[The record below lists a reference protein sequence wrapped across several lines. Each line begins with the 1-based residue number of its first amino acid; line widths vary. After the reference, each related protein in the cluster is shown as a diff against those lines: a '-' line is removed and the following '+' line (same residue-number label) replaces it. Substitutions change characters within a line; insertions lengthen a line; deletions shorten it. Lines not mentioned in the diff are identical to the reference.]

1 MSNRTNLSTSYHY
14 TVTAAAD
21 NSAYLWSGHGLENA
35 PNPTIYLRSDDDITI
50 TNDSGGHVMNLS
62 SDDVSWG
69 ITESNGQIVLI
80 SDAYLLG
87 EGSYTYVCSS
97 HPAMTGKIKVS
108 NPVVNGGPEDG
119 YGTGLLPGNNVG
131 GTRASV
137 SVDQIRTKINEI
149 VTKGGIGGSSVG
161 TELPASASDG
171 DLFYDT
177 TTGALYIYLED
188 IQAWI
193 QTNGGSGGGGG
204 GVAYSSGWV
213 SRTNTTFNHNLG
225 TTDFVATVYMAKDAS
240 GTDAVQ
246 VEAVIRGPQDYS
258 PGSDTQE
265 FGYMIKNVTSSSLTL
280 QLGENGIIIWN
291 DFGKYEGVTSYTHLK
306 VVAIAGGS
314 SGTSGGASVTTGDT
328 APATP
333 ADGDLWFNTTTGE
346 LYVYIEAQTAWIQTN
361 GGSGGG
367 GEGASVTT
375 GDTAPASPADGDLWF
390 NTVQAELYVYLE
402 AESGWIQTNGGGGG
416 AGSGNFSTG
425 WVDTDGT
432 NAVANGATLTFDHNL
447 GTEDLIVQ
455 AYMAKDASGTDMVR
469 MESYVRNVA
478 SVSNENGYQVNN
490 VTTTGLT
497 VQLGANGWISWDSSG
512 QFDVGAWGTTYTH
525 IKVVVS
531 SGAGS
536 GPRAYVA
543 FDGTATDLNAS
554 ITNSFNIT
562 SLVDKGVGWYEVN
575 YTNPVNN
582 PVPTT
587 TVESPSETN
596 PHDSSVYNVTANSLE
611 ILVGFTALNGS
622 GRHDREGVFLVVH

>member
-193 QTNGGSGGGGG
+193 QTNGGGGGG
-204 GVAYSSGWV
+204 ASIEV
-213 SRTNTTFNHNLG
+213 S
-225 TTDFVATVYMAKDAS
+225 
-240 GTDAVQ
+240 
-246 VEAVIRGPQDYS
+246 
-258 PGSDTQE
+258 
-265 FGYMIKNVTSSSLTL
+265 
-280 QLGENGIIIWN
+280 
-291 DFGKYEGVTSYTHLK
+291 
-306 VVAIAGGS
+306 
-314 SGTSGGASVTTGDT
+314 DT